1 MFELIQVAENTF
13 YIDCPAK
20 IGIYRLPDNRVILI
34 DSGNDREAGRKILKI
49 INANNWKPE
58 AIINTHSNADH
69 IGGNK
74 FLSDRTGCK
83 IYAQGME
90 RPFCETPI
98 IEPSFLFGGF
108 PNKHL
113 RHKFLLAE
121 PSCIN
126 DIAEF
131 VPPPNMEIF
140 PLKGHF
146 FDMIGVK
153 TPDEV
158 YFMADCVSGE
168 AVLAKYH
175 VAFIYD
181 VAEYLKTLD
190 AVESLS
196 GKLFIPSHTDAVKT
210 MNALA
215 AINRQKV
222 FEIIESIK
230 YICEKPSS
238 FEEILKAVLDKYN
251 LTMDIT
257 QYVLVGSTIKS
268 YLSYLVDANI
278 LDIEVR
284 DNFLL
289 WKLILSN

>member
-13 YIDCPAK
+13 YINCPAK
-20 IGIYRLPDNRVILI
+20 IGICRLPDNKVILI

-49 INANNWKPE
+49 ISANNWTLE

-90 RPFCETPI
+90 RAFCETPFL
-98 IEPSFLFGGF
+98 EPSFLFGGF

-121 PSCIN
+121 PCCIK
-126 DIAEF
+126 DITEF
-131 VPPPNMEIF
+131 APPPDMEIF

-153 TPDEV
+153 TQDNV
-158 YFMADCVSGE
+158 YFMADCVSSE
-168 AVLAKYH
+168 TVLEKYH

-181 VAEYLKTLD
+181 VAEFLKTLD
-190 AVESLS
+190 TIETLN
-196 GKLFIPSHTDAVKT
+196 GKLFIPSHTDAVET
-210 MNALA
+210 MKQLA

-222 FEIIESIK
+222 FEIIDNIK
-230 YICEKPSS
+230 HICKKPSS
-238 FEEILKAVLDKYN
+238 FEEILKAILDKYN
-251 LTMDIT
+251 LTLDIT

-268 YLSYLVDANI
+268 YLSYMVDNNL
-278 LDIEVR
+278 LDIEVQN
-284 DNFLL
+284 NFLL
-289 WKLILSN
+289 WKLITS